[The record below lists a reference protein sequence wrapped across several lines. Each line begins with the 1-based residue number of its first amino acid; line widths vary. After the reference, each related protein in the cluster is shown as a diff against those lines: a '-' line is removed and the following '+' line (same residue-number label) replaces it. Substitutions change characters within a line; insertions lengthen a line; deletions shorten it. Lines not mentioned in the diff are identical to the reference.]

1 MLYYNIFNGGHMN
14 KLSITLQQAIKSTH
28 KSNTSKKHEKWFEKL
43 LIKNGFLKKTLGEV
57 GMLKH
62 DVRIR
67 VDKNE
72 STLFF
77 IPEPLGSQNTPDFL
91 VSDEE
96 GNLFYIELKS
106 SKQEKITWNGGWPKD
121 NFIYLF
127 STEKHN
133 SQTIFMGSD
142 CWQSEDRT
150 LLLEHAKKLKELTD
164 TFNKS
169 LKGKQT
175 YYTRNMFNDNEK
187 YYSRTGRKEYE
198 KKVFDYVNSFR
209 TEGKKEVA

>member
-1 MLYYNIFNGGHMN
+1 MN

-28 KSNTSKKHEKWFEKL
+28 KSNTSKKHEKGFEKL

-57 GMLKH
+57 GMSKH

>member
-1 MLYYNIFNGGHMN
+1 MN
-14 KLSITLQQAIKSTH
+14 KLVKVLQKAIKSKH

-43 LIKNGFLKKTLGEV
+43 LIKNGFSKKTLEQV
-57 GMLKH
+57 QMSKL
-62 DVRIR
+62 DVRNR

-106 SKQEKITWNGGWPKD
+106 SKEEKITWNGGFPKD

-142 CWQSEDRT
+142 CWDTEDRDS
-150 LLLEHAKKLKELTD
+150 LLEHAEILKRLTD
-164 TFNKS
+164 TFNKT

-187 YYSRTGRKEYE
+187 YYSRDGRKEYE
-198 KKVFDYVNSFR
+198 KKVFDYINSFQ
-209 TEGKKEVA
+209 TEEKEEAA

>member
-1 MLYYNIFNGGHMN
+1 
-14 KLSITLQQAIKSTH
+14 
-28 KSNTSKKHEKWFEKL
+28 
-43 LIKNGFLKKTLGEV
+43 
-57 GMLKH
+57 
-62 DVRIR
+62 
-67 VDKNE
+67 
-72 STLFF
+72 
-77 IPEPLGSQNTPDFL
+77 
-91 VSDEE
+91 
-96 GNLFYIELKS
+96 
-106 SKQEKITWNGGWPKD
+106 
-121 NFIYLF
+121 
-127 STEKHN
+127 
-133 SQTIFMGSD
+133 MGSD

>member
-1 MLYYNIFNGGHMN
+1 MN

-57 GMLKH
+57 GMSKH

-96 GNLFYIELKS
+96 GNLFYIELKRFS
-106 SKQEKITWNGGWPKD
+106 LL
-121 NFIYLF
+121 NFDKFHVFFI
-127 STEKHN
+127 
-133 SQTIFMGSD
+133 I
-142 CWQSEDRT
+142 
-150 LLLEHAKKLKELTD
+150 
-164 TFNKS
+164 
-169 LKGKQT
+169 
-175 YYTRNMFNDNEK
+175 NEK
-187 YYSRTGRKEYE
+187 NYLN
-198 KKVFDYVNSFR
+198 F
-209 TEGKKEVA
+209 